1 MLFGYVDFEPML
13 CGLSW
18 QVGGFINQDFGSIEM
33 FAWVGT
39 HLTGR
44 YDESSRRGSA

>member
-1 MLFGYVDFEPML
+1 MLVGYVDFEPML
-13 CGLSW
+13 CCLIW
-18 QVGGFINQDFGSIEM
+18 QVGVFINQDFGSIEM